1 MSHIKLFMNT
11 ALVIGALGTL
21 ATSAPAEAKRFRV
34 KNCTTIEWVQVASYN
49 GSDSSMF
56 SPHSKKQVKSGET
69 AQLKCDSNRC
79 RFDVQDT
86 RFSYRKGK
94 IGKRKWLKLDI
105 TRHGNMQN
113 YYYVSVSKNEPQC

>member
-1 MSHIKLFMNT
+1 MSHIKLLMNS
-11 ALVIGALGTL
+11 ALLIGALGTL
-21 ATSAPAEAKRFRV
+21 TISAPAEAKRFRV
-34 KNCTTIEWVQVASYN
+34 KNCTNIEWVQVASYN

-56 SPHSKKQVKSGET
+56 SPHNLKQVKSGES
-69 AQLKCDSNRC
+69 ALFKCDSNRC

-94 IGKRKWLKLDI
+94 IGKQKWLKLDI

-113 YYYVSVSKNEPQC
+113 YFYASVSKNEPDC